1 MRLTRRSLLLGGGAL
16 AAATVAGQAVAK
28 RPKVFHE
35 ATPIL
40 VEAKPISRF
49 SVSDP
54 DRVRFGDL
62 AFRSGL
68 DLRSSAKE
76 FGGFSSLWRS
86 VNGREIIALA
96 DNAQWLRARVET
108 VRRTPVGIGRR
119 GADPPD
125 AGGRQ
130 ASAQHAILRYRE
142 PCTSPERPLSWAS
155 NATMGSFALPGTA
168 KTFSGGAPIELP
180 FDFSNL
186 DRNGGLESLAVAPPG
201 SPLAGALLAVAE
213 RSPGF
218 ELRHA
223 RLYPYRFVP
232 RRVRG
237 GAIGWFRHLR
247 HGISA
252 QWRIAAAGAPVF
264 LFGGLCH
271 PPAARRCRRHPS
283 GTSGRRHGVFESDAS
298 QQIDNMEGLPI
309 HREGRD
315 TVLTMVSDDNF
326 NGIQRTLLLEF
337 ALAG

>member
-108 VRRTPVGIGRR
+108 SEGRLSGLADAVLTPLML
-119 GADPPD
+119 
-125 AGGRQ
+125 AGGKRLR
-130 ASAQHAILRYRE
+130 STRFYDTESLAIAGK
-142 PCTSPERPLSWAS
+142 TAFVGVERHH
-155 NATMGSFALPGTA
+155 GVIRFAWDGR
-168 KTFSGGAPIELP
+168 TFSGGAPIELP

-213 RSPGF
+213 RSPDSDSSTRGF
-218 ELRHA
+218 VLTGSSRGEFEVARSGGFDISDMAFLPNGELLLLERRFSYLA
-223 RLYPYRFVP
+223 GFATRL
-232 RRVRG
+232 RRV
-237 GAIGWFRHLR
+237 
-247 HGISA
+247 
-252 QWRIAAAGAPVF
+252 AAGAIRPGHRVD
-264 LFGGLCH
+264 
-271 PPAARRCRRHPS
+271 
-283 GTSGRRHGVFESDAS
+283 GTVVFESDAS
-298 QQIDNMEGLPI
+298 QQIDNMEGLAI

-337 ALAG
+337 ALVS